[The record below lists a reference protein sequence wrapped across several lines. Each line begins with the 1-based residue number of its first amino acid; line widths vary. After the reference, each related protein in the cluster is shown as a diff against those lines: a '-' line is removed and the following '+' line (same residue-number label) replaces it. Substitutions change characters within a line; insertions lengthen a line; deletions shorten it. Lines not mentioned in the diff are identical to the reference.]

1 MLCQEKPEGLRL
13 GTDLEA
19 EALSS
24 NSGVEAYQIVG
35 DETSDLNERAVHL
48 LRPSSFDRVLE
59 VGSGHGR
66 AVARLANIV
75 DKGCV
80 CGIDVSE
87 SMLNRAVRR
96 NRRAVAAGRVQLRK
110 GDCAS
115 IPFANANFDGA
126 LAVHTLHFWRDPVA
140 CLSEI
145 RRVLNSR
152 ARLVLGFLRGDSVH
166 RNRFRNGIDTFC
178 GEQSVRT
185 MLEACD
191 FGSIQFSRI
200 GEESLVL
207 ATATDRVC

>member
-24 NSGVEAYQIVG
+24 NSGADAYRS
-35 DETSDLNERAVHL
+35 ETSDLNECAVHL
-48 LRPSSFDRVLE
+48 LRPSSSDRVID
-59 VGSGHGR
+59 VGFGQGR

-126 LAVHTLHFWRDPVA
+126 LAVIP
-140 CLSEI
+140 CISGGI
-145 RRVLNSR
+145 RLR
-152 ARLVLGFLRGDSVH
+152 A
-166 RNRFRNGIDTFC
+166 
-178 GEQSVRT
+178 
-185 MLEACD
+185 
-191 FGSIQFSRI
+191 
-200 GEESLVL
+200 
-207 ATATDRVC
+207 